1 MNTVKDID
9 PNIAKTHAVLFDTW
23 FPIEQLPIPPAIAPD
38 IANIAAQVSAGM
50 LQAFS
55 QSGFFPVL
63 IGLTYPT
70 KLPFYTQL
78 QSSQNPAVQ
87 AFLKA
92 TGGYGGLAVCDRHP
106 LFSYLFD
113 GDLAVVTAQ
122 FAMIIREAYLSGIW
136 DLPLA
141 VPITEIQPPQ
151 VFMQNPEIYAK
162 RHAPVLPPSHLRYD
176 AATQTIQ
183 HQDGAIDY
191 LVIGSGPGGAAV
203 CHELQKA
210 GKRVVLIEKG
220 PFVVWGSMDTRSYS
234 RLLFRNDQAST
245 VTNSVII
252 RSGETMGGG
261 STVNIDLAFSPLAAT
276 IQSRIGQWIAQG
288 LLDAEEYSPEKIAVA
303 YQRVRQDIG
312 TREVSQDELNQ
323 DNQVLWNGAKA
334 FGVDP
339 SLYHLNRFPT
349 GLSPSPVDDKL
360 DAARQLLRKAM
371 QDTANPLG
379 VICDASVDQIQ
390 FTTESDGKTVQATG
404 VALTINSPWT
414 DYGNTVVDPS
424 NLQIPPGTT
433 VSIAAN
439 AVVLAA
445 GTIGTTRVLLN
456 SAKSTPAIANSRI
469 GKGLILH
476 PSVPLIGIFD
486 QTINLLEG
494 LDSATFVEAFG
505 PTPGFIYETMGG
517 LPAYGALLVP
527 GNGQDVYNAV
537 SQFGN
542 CAGFGTMLVDTP
554 SDDNCVS
561 LDDQGNVMVQYNL
574 SEPDKQRFRAG
585 VAIGIRM
592 MFMAGAKQVIIPSNE
607 NFLNLPNFDPM
618 VGVVLTESSQADLVE
633 QNLQFIPNRTLL
645 TAAHLQATNKIGLSP
660 NQGVVSTNQRVWNV
674 LTGAEVPNL
683 YVMDS
688 SIFPTSVGA
697 NPMQSIYTFAYLFCD
712 RLLQGMEQ
720 PQNAIAAT

>member
-1 MNTVKDID
+1 MNMIREID
-9 PNIAKTHAVLFDTW
+9 PNIVKTHSALFDTW
-23 FPIEQLPIPPAIAPD
+23 FPIAQLPIPPAIAPD
-38 IANIAAQVSAGM
+38 IAKLAAEVSAGM
-50 LQAFS
+50 LAAFS
-55 QSGFFPVL
+55 QSGFFQILQGMTMPQA
-63 IGLTYPT
+63 
-70 KLPFYTQL
+70 LPFYQEL
-78 QSSQNPAVQ
+78 AQSKNPAVQ
-87 AFLKA
+87 QFV
-92 TGGYGGLAVCDRHP
+92 TTPGGYGEIADEYRQP
-106 LFSYLFD
+106 LFSYFFD
-113 GDLAVVTAQ
+113 GELAAVTAQ
-122 FAMIIREAYLSGIW
+122 FAMLMREAYLSGIW

-141 VPITEIQPPQ
+141 VPITEIQSPQ
-151 VFMQNPEIYAK
+151 VFVQNPEIYAK
-162 RHAPVLPPSHLRYD
+162 RHAPVLPPSRLSYD
-176 AATQTIQ
+176 CATKTIQ

-234 RLLFRNDQAST
+234 RLMFENNQAST

-288 LLDAEEYSPEKIAVA
+288 LLDPEAYSPEKIAAA

-312 TREVSQDELNQ
+312 TREVSQDELNR
-323 DNQVLWNGAKA
+323 DNQALWNGAKA

-360 DAARQLLRKAM
+360 DAARQLLLSAM

-379 VICDASVDQIQ
+379 VICDATVDQIQ
-390 FTTESDGKTVQATG
+390 FTTGSDGKTVQATG
-404 VALTINSPWT
+404 VTLTINAPWT

-424 NLQIPPGTT
+424 NLQIPSGTT

-439 AVVLAA
+439 TVILAA
-445 GTIGTTRVLLN
+445 GTIGTTRILLN
-456 SAKSTPAIANSRI
+456 TAKSTSAIANPRI

-476 PSVPLIGIFD
+476 PSMPLIGVFD

-527 GNGQDVYNAV
+527 GNGQQVYETVN
-537 SQFGN
+537 QFNN

-554 SDDNCVS
+554 ADDNCVS
-561 LDDQGNVMVQYNL
+561 LDEQGNVVVQYNL
-574 SEPDKQRFRAG
+574 SDADKQRFRTG

-607 NFLNLPNFDPM
+607 NFLNQPNFDPM
-618 VGVVLTESSQADLVE
+618 VGVFLTDISQADLVE

-645 TAAHLQATNKIGLSP
+645 TAAHLQATNKIGTSHET
-660 NQGVVSTNQRVWNV
+660 GVVSSHQRVWNV
-674 LTGAEVPNL
+674 STGTEIPNL
-683 YVMDS
+683 YIMDS
-688 SIFPTSVGA
+688 SMFPTSVGA
-697 NPMQSIYTFAYLFCD
+697 NPMQSIYTFAYIFCD
-712 RLLQGMEQ
+712 RLLQGR
-720 PQNAIAAT
+720 A